1 MAKDTIFKFR
11 ISDELLDKVRER
23 AANISEY
30 LRDLIRADINQ
41 HPEELRDL
49 PKTPYTYHAKLLDV
63 IDGDTLKLDID
74 VGFSTSRQDKVRL
87 ARINSPE
94 IDTPA
99 GKKAKR
105 FIQQRLQNAHIII
118 ETRKRE
124 KYGRYLALV
133 YYHPTHSDYNAI
145 LTYGKLLNDEL
156 IERGHATRYDL

>member
-49 PKTPYTYHAKLLDV
+49 PKTPYTYHARLINV
-63 IDGDTLKLDID
+63 IDGDTLELDID

-94 IDTPA
+94 IDTSA
-99 GKKAKR
+99 GKKAKK
-105 FIQQRLQNAHIII
+105 FIQQRLQNSYIVI
-118 ETRKRE
+118 ETRRRE
-124 KYGRYLALV
+124 KFGRYLALV
-133 YYHPTHSDYNAI
+133 YYHATHSDYNAI
-145 LTYGKLLNDEL
+145 LTYGTLLNDEL
-156 IERGHATRYDL
+156 IERGHAKPYA